1 MLNYNEMALAR
12 QKYVDVSSKPCRA
25 EIEPVVKTTN
35 VIADAIATMKAA
47 FAPKASPATRPVRR
61 ALATE

>member
-1 MLNYNEMALAR
+1 MLNYNEMVVGR
-12 QKYVDVSSKPCRA
+12 QVYEQVSSVKCRA
-25 EIEPVVKTTN
+25 EIEPVVLTTN
-35 VIADAIATMKAA
+35 VIAEAIATIKAA